1 MLTWA
6 KGQMEQSRT
15 PLSQDEGGS
24 RPLCPVDM
32 RGLGG
37 GERRDSAL
45 WIVWISFQVLNDK
58 IPLPVVK

>member
-1 MLTWA
+1 
-6 KGQMEQSRT
+6 MEQSRT
-15 PLSQDEGGS
+15 PQSQDEGGS
-24 RPLCPVDM
+24 RPLCPVDV

-45 WIVWISFQVLNDK
+45 WFVWICFQVLNHK